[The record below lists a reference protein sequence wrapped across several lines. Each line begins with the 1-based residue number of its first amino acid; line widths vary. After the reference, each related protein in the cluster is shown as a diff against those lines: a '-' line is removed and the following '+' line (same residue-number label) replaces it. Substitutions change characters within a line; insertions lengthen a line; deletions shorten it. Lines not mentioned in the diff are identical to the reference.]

1 MNKYNIG
8 FICAYFRIVNRP
20 FGCILRRNLHI
31 KSLVRLYFGTI
42 YIYVWQFY
50 CTSFKAHFSTI
61 IMQNF
66 LFITYTIL
74 KYLYFLKQEETSTE

>member
-42 YIYVWQFY
+42 YICMAILLHFLQSALFY
-50 CTSFKAHFSTI
+50 YYYAKFPI
-61 IMQNF
+61 
-66 LFITYTIL
+66 Y
-74 KYLYFLKQEETSTE
+74 YLYYIKISLLFKTRRNFN